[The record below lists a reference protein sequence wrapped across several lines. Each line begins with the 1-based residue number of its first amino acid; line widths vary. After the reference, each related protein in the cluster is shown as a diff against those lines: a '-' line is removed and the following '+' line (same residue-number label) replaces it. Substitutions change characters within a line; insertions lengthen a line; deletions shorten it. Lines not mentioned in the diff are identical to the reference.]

1 MRARWGT
8 EGVTDSTSF
17 AINKDDPNNADNTG
31 SSKFLDKLFGYPV
44 YMMYVQEVRV

>member
-1 MRARWGT
+1 M
-8 EGVTDSTSF
+8 TDSTSF
-17 AINKDDPNNADNTG
+17 AINKDDPNNHTG